1 MIENEYK
8 IMLTKKEFFYLKRKL
23 KKCTRIV
30 QRNYYYD
37 TYNLLLYESDVTLRV
52 REING
57 NLKLQYKSKPL
68 IKNKI
73 YTREEKEKTINRVP
87 FQIENDF
94 SEMQT
99 PINNFYCIGNMLT
112 IRYKEIIN
120 GLEICIDEN
129 HYLGITDYELELESP
144 NTELIEK
151 WLNKI
156 QSVVN
161 VNTKPAK
168 PKYNRW
174 INEYKKFKNNDIFS
188 KFDKTAKNNNNIAI
202 IDENENPITYI
213 ELLNY
218 SNMLSNYILSNYS
231 KKLSLNEPLGILM
244 DKSYKQ
250 IIVMLAA
257 LKLGI
262 PFLPLDTGYTNERIE
277 YMINNSKTPLI
288 ICDSNKFQISNKIDL
303 ILYSDVFSDEPK
315 LNDFNIVNKTCI
327 DNMAYIVYTSGS
339 TGVPKG
345 VVIRQNAIIN
355 TLLWRIKYYNLNK
368 SDTAL
373 QMLSISFD
381 SSIEDIFCSLL
392 SGGCLVLVNQKKKL
406 NVKYLVALIK
416 KYKITYFL
424 TVPSYYKYLLDKLDN
439 NTSLTKVILAG
450 ENFYK
455 DLVDKHFSILKN
467 VKLFNEYGPTENS
480 VCTTVSEIFNSSNIT
495 IGKPI
500 SNTSIKIINK
510 DSQGIGELAIT
521 GPGLFDG
528 YLNDIELTQKKTQYS
543 EGLRWYL
550 TGDLVKYNKNND
562 LIFIGRNDSQIKING
577 KKFNLTEIDSL
588 LINHPKILFSKSIHE
603 KINCIN
609 TIITFVQYS
618 YCVDKQVAYDEIIQY
633 LKCYLTNDELPH
645 NIVFITKI
653 PLLNN
658 GKVDVNKLKKQ
669 FFKEV

>member
-1 MIENEYK
+1 M
-8 IMLTKKEFFYLKRKL
+8 
-23 KKCTRIV
+23 
-30 QRNYYYD
+30 
-37 TYNLLLYESDVTLRV
+37 
-52 REING
+52 
-57 NLKLQYKSKPL
+57 
-68 IKNKI
+68 
-73 YTREEKEKTINRVP
+73 
-87 FQIENDF
+87 
-94 SEMQT
+94 
-99 PINNFYCIGNMLT
+99 
-112 IRYKEIIN
+112 
-120 GLEICIDEN
+120 
-129 HYLGITDYELELESP
+129 ELESP

-327 DNMAYIVYTSGS
+327 DNMAYILYTSGS